1 LDSPRVA
8 LVRRLLEFTDG
19 NELQLATEELIRH
32 SVDDV
37 VLEPHV
43 GHGRT
48 LRGHEELR
56 EFWAKFLDEGR
67 QIRAGVYS
75 IVEEGDTIVVT
86 GWLRMIEEGR
96 LADTQTRWVYEFD
109 DDDRIVSARVQRS

>member
-1 LDSPRVA
+1 MDSPRVA
-8 LVRRLLEFTDG
+8 LVRRLFEFTESNDF
-19 NELQLATEELIRH
+19 EFATEELIRN

-56 EFWAKFLDEGR
+56 EFWANFFSEGR
-67 QIRAGVYS
+67 QLRAGVYS
-75 IVEEGDTIVVT
+75 ISEEGDTVVVT
-86 GWLRMIEEGR
+86 GWVRMIEEGR
-96 LADTQTRWVYEFD
+96 LADTQTRWVYEFND
-109 DDDRIVSARVQRS
+109 EDKIVAARVERS